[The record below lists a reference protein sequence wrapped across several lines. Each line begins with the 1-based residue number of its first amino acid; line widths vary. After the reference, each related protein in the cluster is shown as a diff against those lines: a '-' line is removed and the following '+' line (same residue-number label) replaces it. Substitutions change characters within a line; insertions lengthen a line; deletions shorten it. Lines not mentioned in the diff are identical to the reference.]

1 MCTDSS
7 ENSSNRFFF
16 LLFPECSS
24 CRKHNRRGQSIQPIK
39 THNNTCGRRSAGKR
53 LPAKWNWFG
62 CCFWLVG
69 KKKAVLAN
77 RVHTIKPEEQ
87 ASRSVMA
94 TVNDHK
100 LVFLCG
106 WDLWNNL
113 KIWNLGV
120 NDKFSQQKEGRTIF
134 KIRGA
139 IYYSAITFIK
149 IIYLISPNKLLD
161 PYEVVISE

>member
-1 MCTDSS
+1 MYWLYRELKQSLS
-7 ENSSNRFFF
+7 F
-16 LLFPECSS
+16 LLSPECSS
-24 CRKHNRRGQSIQPIK
+24 CRKH
-39 THNNTCGRRSAGKR
+39 KR
-53 LPAKWNWFG
+53 KNACQQGEIDLVVASD
-62 CCFWLVG
+62 WLE

-77 RVHTIKPEEQ
+77 RKALHTIEPEEQ
-87 ASRSVMA
+87 ASRSVNA
-94 TVNDHK
+94 TVNDDR

-120 NDKFSQQKEGRTIF
+120 NDKFSQQKEGGTIF
-134 KIRGA
+134 KRRGA
-139 IYYSAITFIK
+139 IYYSVITFIK